1 MKLSTCRFCNGELTS
16 FCDLGLSPLANSYL
30 SQSQLQDNE
39 AFYPLHAYICKSCF
53 LVQLEEFENPENI
66 FHDYA
71 YFSSYSVTW
80 LKHCQNYT
88 DLIVD
93 RFHLGSDSQVVEVA
107 SNDGCLLKCFQGKG
121 IPILGIEPAKNI
133 AQIAETSGV
142 PTLAEF
148 FNSQIAK
155 KLAAEGK
162 QADLLMGNNVLAHVP
177 SLNDFVRGLKILLK
191 PGGVITMEF
200 PSLLRLI
207 EENQFDTIYHEHFSH
222 FSWLTAEKIFTHHGL
237 CLFDVD
243 ELETHGGSLRIYA
256 CHNGDSNKKVSN
268 KVLLMKRQEIGL
280 SKLSAYQNFSEQVK
294 ETKKNLISL
303 LSELKKSGKSIS
315 GYGAPAKGNTL
326 LNYCGIGAN
335 FIDYTVDLNP
345 HKQGRFLPGTHIP
358 IYHPDKIRET
368 RPDYLLILPWNLK
381 NEIISQMEFI
391 SEWGGKFITPIPK
404 AEVQS

>member
-1 MKLSTCRFCNGELTS
+1 
-16 FCDLGLSPLANSYL
+16 
-30 SQSQLQDNE
+30 
-39 AFYPLHAYICKSCF
+39 
-53 LVQLEEFENPENI
+53 
-66 FHDYA
+66 
-71 YFSSYSVTW
+71 
-80 LKHCQNYT
+80 
-88 DLIVD
+88 
-93 RFHLGSDSQVVEVA
+93 
-107 SNDGCLLKCFQGKG
+107 
-121 IPILGIEPAKNI
+121 
-133 AQIAETSGV
+133 
-142 PTLAEF
+142 
-148 FNSQIAK
+148 
-155 KLAAEGK
+155 
-162 QADLLMGNNVLAHVP
+162 
-177 SLNDFVRGLKILLK
+177 
-191 PGGVITMEF
+191 
-200 PSLLRLI
+200 
-207 EENQFDTIYHEHFSH
+207 
-222 FSWLTAEKIFTHHGL
+222 
-237 CLFDVD
+237 
-243 ELETHGGSLRIYA
+243 
-256 CHNGDSNKKVSN
+256 
-268 KVLLMKRQEIGL
+268 MKRQEIGL